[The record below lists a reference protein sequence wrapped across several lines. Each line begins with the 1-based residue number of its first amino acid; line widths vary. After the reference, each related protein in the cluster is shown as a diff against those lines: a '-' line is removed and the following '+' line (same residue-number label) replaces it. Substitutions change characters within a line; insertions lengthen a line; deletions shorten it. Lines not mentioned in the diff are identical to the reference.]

1 MKHLICIFLLMKA
14 FVPVSA
20 QRVNTDAMVAFWRV
34 VDRLKVDRTLDD
46 SLWRSYY
53 DLPGNRDYMEKNRYG
68 GQVPEH
74 RRYLEFVFRPSLS
87 DSLRALEADTTKPG
101 DDILDNLLYIKAN
114 EAQLR
119 SYTEQVV
126 SPGYLQ
132 QCIRLARQYLP
143 ENQVKPIPGNL
154 TIYVMAMTFDAA
166 VQDSSMYF
174 GIARVYEYDKYRKGA
189 LAGHELHHQI
199 RKDRGLVRRVSSADS
214 AVFSAVD
221 EINNEGCA
229 DLIDKMALL
238 ENPGKI
244 FRGASTVHRLM
255 DGADRTIL
263 QLDSCF
269 GLNALGTASYV
280 TDGQFQRILNYSSGH
295 RPGLY
300 MVDVIRR
307 NGLEK
312 RLIAHCDNPFA
323 FFYLY
328 NKAAAQDPAK
338 PPVFSAGT
346 LGYLRE
352 LERRGID

>member
-1 MKHLICIFLLMKA
+1 MKHVTCILLLMKV
-14 FVPVSA
+14 FIPVSA

-34 VDRLKVDRTLDD
+34 ADRLKQDRPLDD
-46 SLWRSYY
+46 TLWTSYY
-53 DLPGNRDYMEKNRYG
+53 GLPGNRDYMEKNRGTY
-68 GQVPEH
+68 QALEH

-87 DSLRALEADTTKPG
+87 DSLRALEADSTKPN

-114 EAQLR
+114 ETRLR
-119 SYTEQVV
+119 SYTDQVV
-126 SPGYLQ
+126 SPAYLQ
-132 QCIRLARQYLP
+132 QCIRLARQYMP
-143 ENQVKPIPGNL
+143 ENRVRAIPGNL
-154 TIYVMAMTFDAA
+154 TIYIMAMAFDGA

-189 LAGHELHHQI
+189 LAGHELHHQM
-199 RKDRGLVRRVSSADS
+199 RMNRDLVRPVSSADS
-214 AVFSAVD
+214 AVYSVVD

-229 DLIDKMALL
+229 DLIDKMILL
-238 ENPGKI
+238 ENPGKV

-255 DGADRTIL
+255 DGAGRTVL

-269 GLNALGTASYV
+269 GLNALATKSYV

-307 NGLEK
+307 NGLAK
-312 RLIAHCDNPFA
+312 RLIEHCDNPFE

-328 NKAAAQDPAK
+328 NEAAELDPGK

-346 LGYLRE
+346 LAYLRQ